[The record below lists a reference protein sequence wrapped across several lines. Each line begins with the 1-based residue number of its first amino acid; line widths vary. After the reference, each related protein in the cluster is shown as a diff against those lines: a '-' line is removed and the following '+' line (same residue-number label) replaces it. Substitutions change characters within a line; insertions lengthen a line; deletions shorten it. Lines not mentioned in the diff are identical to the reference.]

1 LIDYYHIWKVKED
14 RLEEVEEQKSFALA
28 EEREIKEDMKVWVLT
43 LTLTLTLKIDPSNQT
58 LKDRDKE
65 AKIREKE
72 EKQIKELIHEKKN
85 HLKESLTL
93 TLTLTLTSRSS
104 LI

>member
-1 LIDYYHIWKVKED
+1 MIDYYHIWKVKED
-14 RLEEVEEQKSFALA
+14 RLEEVEEQKSFALS

-72 EKQIKELIHEKKN
+72 EKQIKELTHEKQN
-85 HLKESLTL
+85 HLKEGLTL